1 MPFLTLPNGLEYD
14 YWSSPDTNERVRS
27 QDALG
32 LVWGAA
38 VHVLTALSQTSW
50 QLSARLV
57 SLLAAV
63 MQLAQ
68 VSPQHTQPAWLPP
81 PTEAAAAK
89 TRC

>member
-1 MPFLTLPNGLEYD
+1 MLILPHGLESD
-14 YWSSPDTNERVRS
+14 YWSSADTINRLRS
-27 QDALG
+27 EDALG

-57 SLLAAV
+57 AVLAAV

-68 VSPQHTQPAWLPP
+68 VSPQHAPCLAS
-81 PTEAAAAK
+81 PTN
-89 TRC
+89 